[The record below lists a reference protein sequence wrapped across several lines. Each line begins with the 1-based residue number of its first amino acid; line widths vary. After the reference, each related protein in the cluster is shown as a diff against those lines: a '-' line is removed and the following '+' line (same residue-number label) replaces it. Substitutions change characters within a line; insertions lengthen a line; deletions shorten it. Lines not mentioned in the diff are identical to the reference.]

1 MKELVFKRQSELEE
15 IYKVVHMDID
25 IDKARQLLTN
35 LVESGPI
42 RLFFSN
48 CIFVILLLVVYLICY
63 A

>member
-1 MKELVFKRQSELEE
+1 MKELIFKRQSELEE
-15 IYKVVHMDID
+15 IYNVVHMDID
-25 IDKARQLLTN
+25 IDKARQLLIT

-42 RLFFSN
+42 RSFFSK